1 LARPK
6 RQPLR
11 LKNRSLLRKLRRLN
25 SSLNLKATKVA
36 LKRKAK
42 EAMEVKTKNLLPHAR
57 EVVC

>member
-1 LARPK
+1 M
-6 RQPLR
+6 
-11 LKNRSLLRKLRRLN
+11 RKLRRSN

-36 LKRKAK
+36 LKRKTK